1 MVIRRVGGLEVFGE
15 ESQEDSVV
23 IRRVGGLE
31 DRRGVDVGIGSVIRR
46 VGGLEVGCQRVL
58 HFLDVILSLIHI

>member
-1 MVIRRVGGLEVFGE
+1 MFGE

-46 VGGLEVGCQRVL
+46 VGGLEGHGMAFTCFHVVIRRVGGL
-58 HFLDVILSLIHI
+58 EVISSVHH